1 MRSSPSA
8 LVALALALTLPAL
21 AGDLT
26 QDRTGDLP
34 ADWKAKLQPEGD
46 AWKGV
51 EQVFKFNNGTEPET
65 LDLHIMTGVTENRL
79 ATALFE
85 GLVSQHPETLDI
97 VPGVAKSWTIS
108 ADRTVYTFHLRDDAK
123 WTTGDP
129 VTAQDFYDSWE
140 RALTPETTCQYGYMF
155 FPIKNSERFYK
166 GELKDFKEVGVRV
179 QDAHTLVVTLTNPCP
194 YFLHL
199 AAFKTLYPVPMAVV
213 KKHGDQWTRPENI
226 VSNGP
231 FRLTEWIAN
240 QRIEMVPNEHY
251 WDRKQVKLTKLI
263 AYAYTDPET
272 SYKLFQQEQMDWC
285 TTIPTP
291 KVDEIKRMAD
301 YYAQPYLGSY
311 FYRFNV
317 EKAPFDDVRVRRAL
331 CMGFDREVITRD
343 LLKGGQIPAGYFCPK
358 MLGYEAPPGLRYDR
372 DAARKL
378 LADAGFPGGKGFP
391 TIDLLYNTQ
400 DSHKQVAEA
409 IARQWKENLG
419 ITVSL
424 RNNEWKVYLAEVD
437 KRNFNLARGGWIGDY
452 VDPNTFLD
460 LFMTGGGNN
469 NTGWGNAKYDE
480 LIRGAAATGDQKE
493 RFKLFYQAEKI
504 LVEDEVPIIP
514 IYIYVNQ
521 GLLAEKVA
529 GWYENVLDHHT
540 YQYIWIESLE

>member
-1 MRSSPSA
+1 MRSSLS
-8 LVALALALTLPAL
+8 VALALALAAPAF
-21 AGDLT
+21 AGEIT
-26 QDRTGDLP
+26 QNRTGDLP
-34 ADWKAKLQPEGD
+34 ENWKDELKPEDD
-46 AWKGV
+46 AWKSV
-51 EQVFKFNNGTEPET
+51 DQTFRFNNGTEPET

-123 WTTGDP
+123 WTDGKP
-129 VTAQDFYDSWE
+129 VTAQDFYDSWK
-140 RALTPETTCQYGYMF
+140 RALTPATTCQYGYMF
-155 FPIKNSERFYK
+155 FPIKNSEAFYK
-166 GELKDFKEVGVRV
+166 GKLKDFKEVGVQV
-179 QDAHTLVVTLTNPCP
+179 KDPKTLVVTLTNPCP

-199 AAFKTLYPVPMAVV
+199 AAFKTLYPVPMEVV
-213 KKHGDQWTRPENI
+213 NKHGDKWTRPENI

-231 FRLTEWIAN
+231 FKLVEWVAN
-240 QRIEMVPNEHY
+240 QQITMVPNENY
-251 WDRKQVKLTKLI
+251 WDRKTVRLKKLI

-272 SYKLFQQEQMDWC
+272 SYKLFRQGKMDWC

-291 KVDEIKRMAD
+291 KIDEIKRLPD
-301 YYAQPYLGSY
+301 YYVQPYLGSY
-311 FYRFNV
+311 FYRVNV
-317 EKAPFDDVRVRRAL
+317 EKPPFNDVRVRKAL
-331 CMGFDREVITRD
+331 TMGFDREVITRD
-343 LLKGGQIPAGYFCPK
+343 LLKGGQIPAGYFSPK
-358 MLGYEAPPGLRYDR
+358 MLGYTPPKGLRYNR
-372 DAARKL
+372 AEARKL
-378 LADAGFPGGKGFP
+378 LAEAGYPNGKGFP

-400 DSHKQVAEA
+400 ESHKQVAEA

-424 RNNEWKVYLAEVD
+424 RNNEWKVYLDEVD

-469 NTGWGNAKYDE
+469 NTGWSNERYDE
-480 LIRGAAATGDQKE
+480 LIRGAAKSGDQKE
-493 RFKLFYQAEKI
+493 RFKLFFEAEKI
-504 LVEDEVPIIP
+504 LVEEECPIIP
-514 IYIYVNQ
+514 VYIYVNQ
-521 GLLAEKVA
+521 GLLSEKVA

-540 YQYIWIESLE
+540 YQYIWMEPVE

>member
-1 MRSSPSA
+1 MRSSLS
-8 LVALALALTLPAL
+8 VALALAFAIPAF
-21 AGDLT
+21 AGEIT
-26 QDRTGDLP
+26 QNRTGDLP
-34 ADWKAKLQPEGD
+34 ENWKDELKPEDD
-46 AWKGV
+46 AWKSV
-51 EQVFKFNNGTEPET
+51 DQTFRFNNGTEPET

-108 ADRTVYTFHLRDDAK
+108 ADRTVYTFHFRDDAK
-123 WTTGDP
+123 WTDGQP
-129 VTAQDFYDSWE
+129 VTAQDFYNSWE
-140 RALTPETTCQYGYMF
+140 RALTPATTCQYGYMF
-155 FPIKNSERFYK
+155 FPIKNSEAFYK
-166 GELKDFKEVGVRV
+166 GKIKDFSQVGVKV
-179 QDAHTLVVTLTNPCP
+179 KDAKTLVVTLSNPCP

-213 KKHGDQWTRPENI
+213 QKHGDKWTRPENI

-231 FRLTEWIAN
+231 FQLKEWVAN
-240 QRIEMVPNEHY
+240 QQITMVPNENY
-251 WDRKQVKLTKLI
+251 WDRKNVRLKKLI

-272 SYKLFQQEQMDWC
+272 SYKLFRQGKMDWC
-285 TTIPTP
+285 TSIPTP
-291 KVDEIKRMAD
+291 KIDEIKRLPD
-301 YYAQPYLGSY
+301 YYVQPYLGSY
-311 FYRFNV
+311 FYRVNV
-317 EKAPFDDVRVRRAL
+317 EKPPFNDVRVRKAL
-331 CMGFDREVITRD
+331 TMGFDREIITRD
-343 LLKGGQIPAGYFCPK
+343 LLKGGQIPAGYFSPE
-358 MLGYEAPPGLRYDR
+358 MLGYKPPTGLRYDR
-372 DAARKL
+372 AQARKL
-378 LADAGFPGGKGFP
+378 LAEAGYPNGKGFP

-400 DSHKQVAEA
+400 ESHKQVAEA

-437 KRNFNLARGGWIGDY
+437 KRNFHLARGGWIGDY

-469 NTGWGNAKYDE
+469 NTGWSNKRYDD
-480 LIRGAAATGDQKE
+480 LIRGAAKSGDQKE
-493 RFKLFYQAEKI
+493 RFKLFHQAEKI
-504 LVEDEVPIIP
+504 LVEEECPIIP

-521 GLLAEKVA
+521 GLLSEKVA

-540 YQYIWIESLE
+540 YQYIWMEPVE